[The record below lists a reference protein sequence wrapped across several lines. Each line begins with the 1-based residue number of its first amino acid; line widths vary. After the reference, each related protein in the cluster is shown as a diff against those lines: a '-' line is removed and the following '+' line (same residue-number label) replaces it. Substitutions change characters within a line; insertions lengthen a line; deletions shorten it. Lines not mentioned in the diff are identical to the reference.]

1 MFRSKGVTARRV
13 IDVGGSKAT
22 AAWLAGQF
30 PEAEITILNS
40 DTHEPGAIHADAQAF
55 DADADVIFAGEL
67 IEHLWNPDGL
77 IESAA
82 KSLPEGGWFVIT
94 TPNLACLINRIFLL
108 FGWTPGNISP
118 SVRYV
123 TGNPMLP
130 TGSGEI
136 GTIAF
141 HKSVFTYRGLVELLR
156 LYGFDL
162 VDMRGYTYAPPPG
175 KAHVGLGG
183 REIQSGGYRLRRL
196 ANSLTPH
203 SVREGMALLLRH
215 NPDRR
220 TAPPLTVGADVPD
233 PNRPT

>member
-13 IDVGGSKAT
+13 IDLGGSKAT
-22 AAWLAGQF
+22 AAWLASQF
-30 PEAEITILNS
+30 PKAEITILNS
-40 DTHEPGAIHADAQAF
+40 DTHEPGAIRADAQAF
-55 DADADVIFAGEL
+55 EVDADVIFAGEL

-77 IESAA
+77 IDSAA
-82 KSLPEGGWFVIT
+82 KSLPERGWLVIT
-94 TPNLACLINRIFLL
+94 TPNLACFINRLFLL
-108 FGWTPGNISP
+108 LGWTPGNISP
-118 SVRYV
+118 SVRYI

-130 TGSGEI
+130 KGSGEI

-162 VDMRGYTYAPPPG
+162 VAMRGYSYAPTPG
-175 KAHVGLGG
+175 TAHLGLGG
-183 REIQSGGYRLRRL
+183 REVQSGGYRLRRI
-196 ANSLTPH
+196 ANAVLPH
-203 SVREGMALLLRH
+203 HLREGVALLLRH
-215 NPDRR
+215 NPQHR